1 MIATLYGPY
10 DPVLDRRDYSLPS
23 STFVSYAVRM
33 FEIEDFAECGV
44 GGELLF
50 PGALVLV
57 RHGDIVCADCAHRLQ
72 LIPDLLYH

>member
-1 MIATLYGPY
+1 
-10 DPVLDRRDYSLPS
+10 
-23 STFVSYAVRM
+23 M
-33 FEIEDFAECGV
+33 FELEDFAECGA

-57 RHGDIVCADCAHRLQ
+57 RFGDIICSECAHRLH